1 MTVVLLTRSPM
12 LGIIQDTI
20 FDSECLNGSRGHVRI
35 SIKLKNTTSV
45 PAENPFFC
53 MPARGLDVMP
63 HEGWL
68 SNEFQSVNRMIRFTQ
83 RQPTRLTGGDEVN
96 CCVLRLPYRQLGG
109 NVVSYGWGGR
119 RQISALPD
127 LRLFCVTGAGNFPA
141 ERFSVVIPASSITG
155 AITSYA
161 SPSPFRYRNQR
172 AVAPA
177 YQRRP

>member
-1 MTVVLLTRSPM
+1 MTVVHFTRVPM

-20 FDSECLNGSRGHVRI
+20 FDSECVNGSRGHVQV

-53 MPARGLDVMP
+53 MPVRGLNALP

-68 SNEFQSVNRMIRFTQ
+68 WHEFQSVNRMIRFNHQ
-83 RQPTRLTGGDEVN
+83 QPMTLTAGDEVN
-96 CCVLRLPYRQLGG
+96 CCVLRLPYNQLGG

-119 RQISALPD
+119 RQINALPD

-141 ERFSVVIPASSITG
+141 ERFSVVIPASSVTG
-155 AITSYA
+155 AIASYA
-161 SPSPFRYRNQR
+161 S
-172 AVAPA
+172 
-177 YQRRP
+177 RPIRLRSKEAHGSLKELHG